1 MMYTT
6 SKSALIVFLLMEIVC
21 TRTIRLGSHRW
32 VGNSRKPFIR
42 LARNE
47 QAIGRQMNDDGSD
60 FGYTNGDANHQIM
73 ASESSQHQ
81 LIRRKPH
88 FIWPMGPFATNND
101 YFKDAIWRL
110 FEDRSFSDGTPD
122 QYHIRLTK

>member
-6 SKSALIVFLLMEIVC
+6 LKSALIVFLLMEIVC

-73 ASESSQHQ
+73 TLESSHHQ
-81 LIRRKPH
+81 LSEENPISHGLWAHLQRTTTILRMQFGDCLRIGH
-88 FIWPMGPFATNND
+88 F
-101 YFKDAIWRL
+101 
-110 FEDRSFSDGTPD
+110 
-122 QYHIRLTK
+122 LTEHQINIILG